1 MLPANTEHAD
11 NLEVFRLIAD
21 GNFNDAL
28 HLAEAVSNSNPKNK
42 AAIHTLARL
51 DEIQT
56 TIPYPKDYS
65 TRFPAPEN
73 IEAYPAFVVYQAEI
87 LAKLGNPRAGLL
99 QLDSLS
105 RKIPRL
111 QGVALQIAC
120 IRGMTDP
127 DDVAF
132 YNNLLDVSACVPRE
146 DLNKILDNN
155 WMQVQKSPFIMIAE
169 GEKGR
174 IFASC
179 ATFLLFAPGAIAC
192 WISQLSEYDYLIL
205 TDWGTSSDLP
215 SGFWKALVP
224 AHVRSRVYF
233 LSNEIETHE
242 TRISAGLKSVL
253 VNNNCWIDEGRF
265 QIAGGVAKKYDAI
278 YTARAIDVKR
288 VHLAEKVSN
297 LALVCSDPMSCAIM
311 VPSTG
316 FERCEPTFKPDRYL
330 NHTEIAELYNES
342 CCGLILSRTE
352 GACYTAVEYML
363 CGIPVV
369 STEPEPGHTLGG
381 RQAWLSPDNSI
392 YCEPTAAAVAD
403 AVECLISMNMAP
415 ADIRDSQVSRMT
427 AYRKHFEEAVLLPLL
442 HEIRHRGD
450 SRQPLTDLI
459 WKEKLGQWRFRMEH
473 AMIPLK
479 DILSVLRSRED

>member
-1 MLPANTEHAD
+1 MLPADTEHVD

-21 GNFNDAL
+21 GNFDGAF
-28 HLAEAVSNSNPKNK
+28 HLAEAVSNSTSGNK
-42 AAIHTLARL
+42 AAIHTFARL

-56 TIPYPKDYS
+56 TIPYPKDYNA
-65 TRFPAPEN
+65 RFPAPEN
-73 IEAYPAFVVYQAEI
+73 IEAYPAFIIYQAEI

-111 QGVALQIAC
+111 QGTALQIAC

-146 DLNKILDNN
+146 NLDKVLGNN
-155 WMQVQKSPFIMIAE
+155 WMQTQKSPFTIIAE

-192 WISQLSEYDYLIL
+192 WISQLSEHDHLIL

-242 TRISAGLKSVL
+242 TRASAGLNSVL
-253 VNNNCWIDEGRF
+253 VNNNCWLDEGRY
-265 QIAGGVAKKYDAI
+265 QIAGNAAKKYDAV

-288 VHLAEKVSN
+288 VHLAEKVRE
-297 LALVCSDPMSCAIM
+297 LALVCSDPMSCAVLI
-311 VPSTG
+311 PSTG
-316 FERCEPTFKPDRYL
+316 FERCEPAFKPDRYL
-330 NHTEIAELYNES
+330 NPTEISNLYNES
-342 CCGLILSRTE
+342 RCGLILSRTE

-369 STEPEPGHTLGG
+369 STEPESGRTLGG
-381 RQAWLSPDNSI
+381 RQAWLFPDNSI
-392 YCEPTAAAVAD
+392 YCEPTSAAVAD
-403 AVECLISMNMAP
+403 AVTCLTDRKIDP
-415 ADIRDSQVSRMT
+415 ADIRDSQISKMVS
-427 AYRKHFEEAVLLPLL
+427 YRKHFEETVLLPLL
-442 HEIRHRGD
+442 HEIGHRGD
-450 SRQPLTDLI
+450 SRQPLTDLV
-459 WKEKLGQWRFRMEH
+459 WNKTTGQWRFRMEH
-473 AMIPLK
+473 AMEPLK
-479 DILSVLRSRED
+479 DILNILRSRED